1 MLAEKKVAVA
11 EERSTKQ
18 APLTDAEV
26 RKLLAAVETVSIA
39 RGRSVEERPAKGVK
53 PADLKGPTG
62 NFRAPMVRRGKKLL
76 VGFHP
81 ASLAALVG

>member
-26 RKLLAAVETVSIA
+26 RKLLAAVETVVIA
-39 RGRSVEERPAKGVK
+39 RGRSAEPRPARRVK